1 VPRVARFTIDRIADL
16 ERQLRYAPRETRARE
31 MKAAEA
37 LIGDIEPARTYPED
51 FVVYRITGYRR
62 EEEGEAP
69 VHFAG
74 AALIADLANLVQR
87 LSAAIGLPPDHE
99 GRQAL
104 SIDEVARRLRVSV
117 KTVQRLRRSGLVC
130 HYVRKGGR
138 SRLVCFDD
146 ALQRYVRRHAARLG
160 RAASFTRMSREHRQ
174 AIVDEARRLRES
186 EGLSLNAA
194 AARLAAAH
202 GRAHETVRG
211 LLLRH
216 DARAAQ
222 PIFDE
227 PGPLRERDLRFA
239 DRAWRFGVPV
249 RAIARRTGRPAGTVR
264 RAVRRRTIDRL
275 RAAAPTWID
284 LPTFAR
290 ADADEVILAAPAIR
304 AGAPPPPPASCDVV
318 RLIDELRSAAPVE
331 PAVEDALVA
340 AYNLLKRRAVLA
352 VEAAPPWPP
361 AGLVDDVTTDLRWAL
376 RVKERLVLLAL
387 PGAVARIEQTLHRP
401 LAAQPADRIEKAM
414 RRAVRIVG
422 REVETVDPSREHSLD
437 RRVRYAMDRELAE
450 AGAPPDPGRAAARHE
465 PGARRIHGLFAGLT
479 AWAEVVDLPLSLRAH
494 ADALATPARVAI
506 GARFGLNGHA
516 PLGIAAL
523 AAMLGAT
530 PLAAARIVRTAE
542 LDLIAMRR
550 RTIAAGA

>member
-16 ERQLRYAPRETRARE
+16 ERQLRYAPRETRLRE

-37 LIGDIEPARTYPED
+37 LIGDIEPDRTYPED
-51 FVVYRITGYRR
+51 FVVYRVTGYRR
-62 EEEGEAP
+62 EEDGEAP

-130 HYVRKGGR
+130 HYVRNAGR

-146 ALQRYVRRHAARLG
+146 ALERYVDRHAARLG

-174 AIVDEARRLRES
+174 AIVEEARRLRERD
-186 EGLSLNAA
+186 GLSLNAA

-202 GRAHETVRG
+202 GRAHETMRG

-216 DARAAQ
+216 DARAVQ

-264 RAVRRRTIDRL
+264 RALRRRTIDRL

-290 ADADEVILAAPAIR
+290 TDADEVILAAPAIL
-304 AGAPPPPPASCDVV
+304 AGAPPPPPSCDVV

-331 PAVEDALVA
+331 TAVEDALVA
-340 AYNLLKRRAVLA
+340 AYNLLKRRAARA

-387 PGAVARIEQTLHRP
+387 PGAVARIEHTLHRP

-414 RRAVRIVG
+414 RLAVRIVG
-422 REVETVDPSREHSLD
+422 REVETVDPSREHRLD

-465 PGARRIHGLFAGLT
+465 PGARRIHGLFAGIT
-479 AWAEVVDLPLSLRAH
+479 AWAEVVDLPLSLRVH
-494 ADALATPARVAI
+494 TDALAGPARVAI
-506 GARFGLNGHA
+506 GARFGLNGQA
-516 PLGIAAL
+516 PLRIAAL
-523 AAMLGAT
+523 AGTLGAT
-530 PLAAARIVRTAE
+530 HLAAARIVRSAE
-542 LDLIAMRR
+542 VDLIAMRR
-550 RTIAAGA
+550 RTIATGA